1 MEFERHCQLI
11 VEQSELLAGHL
22 STRPELGTAV
32 PSCPG
37 WNVGQLARHVGG
49 AHREATVVART
60 GEAPPNDQ
68 FRDPTHWYRT
78 PAECAAADVA
88 GLGHWLT
95 DGATELAKA
104 LIEFGPDIPI
114 SMPTENPTTRFTARR
129 MCHETVMHRADAAL
143 ALGVPYVVDPE
154 VAADGIDEWMELCA
168 LPLHFEVHPWMREL
182 LGPGRTLKFQA
193 TDTPDRWYVDLTG
206 EAIRW
211 HHEDDQAAVTIHAPI
226 TELLLLIYKR
236 RPAHGADLE
245 IHGDTELLAYYLERV
260 SFG

>member
-11 VEQSELLAGHL
+11 VEQAELLAGHL
-22 STRPELGTAV
+22 STKPQLGTAV

-37 WNVGQLARHVGG
+37 GNVGQLTRHVGG

-68 FRDPTHWYRT
+68 FRDPTHWYGT
-78 PAECAAADVA
+78 PAECTAADIA
-88 GLGHWLT
+88 ELGLWLT
-95 DGATELAKA
+95 DGAHGLAKA
-104 LIEFGPDIPI
+104 LIEAGPDVPI
-114 SMPTENPTTRFTARR
+114 AMPIENPTTRFTARR

-143 ALGVPYVVDPE
+143 ALDVPYVLDPE
-154 VAADGIDEWMELCA
+154 LAADGIDEWMELGA

-182 LGPGRTLKFQA
+182 LGAGRTLKFQA
-193 TDTPDRWYVDLTG
+193 TDLSQRWCVDLTG
-206 EAIRW
+206 EVIRW
-211 HHEDDQAAVTIHAPI
+211 HHEDEPAAVTIHGPV

-236 RPAHGADLE
+236 RPAHGPDVE
-245 IHGDTELLAYYLERV
+245 IHGDTELLSYYLDRV